1 MMKAFLLALLALALP
16 AGATVKLPAVLSD
29 RMVLQQGS
37 PVRIWGWADPGEAVS
52 VTFLGQKPSTVA
64 DSAGKWKVYLKPL
77 SAGGPYKMTVSGQN
91 TIALSDILV
100 GEVWIG
106 SGQSNMGVTVARAAN
121 PEQEIAN
128 ANYSLI
134 RLFKVKLTV
143 APEPAEGVQGSWQ
156 FCNPE
161 RVRSC

>member
-1 MMKAFLLALLALALP
+1 MMKSSLLALLALAVP
-16 AGATVKLPAVLSD
+16 AAAGVKLPAVLSD

-37 PVRIWGWADPGEAVS
+37 PVRIWGWADPGEAVTVS
-52 VTFLGQKPSTVA
+52 FLGQKASATAGA
-64 DSAGKWKVYLKPL
+64 DGKWKVYLKPL
-77 SAGGPYKMTVSGQN
+77 PAGGSYKMTVSGQN
-91 TIALSDILV
+91 TIELADILL

-128 ANYSLI
+128 SNYKQV

-143 APEPAEGVQGSWQ
+143 AA
-156 FCNPE
+156 
-161 RVRSC
+161 RSE